1 MRRHFLKATACLA
14 ILTVGYVYFAHGRSD
29 TTPSLSPKGSPFL
42 SSGPP
47 ESVHEDVELGQLIPE
62 YRVELSTEV
71 DGGDVPLRS
80 ALTSTLI
87 MANASNACAGC
98 LLLWP
103 RQAQVEMAAGGQALE
118 GPMLAAARAQAE
130 RPFLLVPPHS
140 DAALGSVKSRWRLR
154 MHRSLVGEGEGS
166 GVIGLLRQA
175 AAFWVPPFVEPTEHR
190 SATSTDAPSAPP
202 LENAKARIR
211 DEGTGGVRT
220 FTLSTDSSSSAGLK
234 SQCEVPMG
242 HGMARAKLVADGK
255 REPTN
260 AVWIR
265 GTREAQADQSRYA
278 VEALAPS
285 VFPFAVV
292 SLAGEENYIVK
303 LAEGITFAARGRVCI
318 TLARLGGAGDHTSA
332 AEIANA
338 ITLISSSDDY
348 LEVPLFSPRV
358 ERASAKPLLSP
369 LDKEQIRRDVTPS
382 SLRASWSES
391 TLAADEEL
399 AKFTGLLVRRLQ
411 ANPDFASELEAWAL
425 TLDPRGRRF
434 LAALRALVSMGETHA
449 QAALRNLA
457 DSLSGDVEKQVW
469 MSLSNMPGA
478 DVSTGRW
485 MRAVIEAPPKDEYMA
500 GFVPLAAGSVA
511 QRVASEDPELAQAL
525 TRRARATFLSQSSS
539 LPEKIE
545 ALRALGNAALS
556 TDAPLLLEALSRTR
570 DQKFREALYDAM
582 RMFTDAE
589 TFAALR
595 DAAVDVGSPTAALAI
610 STLAIRLEARS
621 AVEEV
626 SFVEDLV
633 SRIDSAFE
641 TLKAKGSDVPLESV
655 QLVATLRRRGILDA
669 QDVTRLAASVR
680 SDEYRRML
688 EN

>member
-1 MRRHFLKATACLA
+1 
-14 ILTVGYVYFAHGRSD
+14 
-29 TTPSLSPKGSPFL
+29 
-42 SSGPP
+42 
-47 ESVHEDVELGQLIPE
+47 LG
-62 YRVELSTEV
+62 
-71 DGGDVPLRS
+71 
-80 ALTSTLI
+80 
-87 MANASNACAGC
+87 
-98 LLLWP
+98 
-103 RQAQVEMAAGGQALE
+103 
-118 GPMLAAARAQAE
+118 
-130 RPFLLVPPHS
+130 
-140 DAALGSVKSRWRLR
+140 
-154 MHRSLVGEGEGS
+154 
-166 GVIGLLRQA
+166 
-175 AAFWVPPFVEPTEHR
+175 
-190 SATSTDAPSAPP
+190 
-202 LENAKARIR
+202 
-211 DEGTGGVRT
+211 
-220 FTLSTDSSSSAGLK
+220 
-234 SQCEVPMG
+234 
-242 HGMARAKLVADGK
+242 
-255 REPTN
+255 
-260 AVWIR
+260 
-265 GTREAQADQSRYA
+265 
-278 VEALAPS
+278 
-285 VFPFAVV
+285 
-292 SLAGEENYIVK
+292 
-303 LAEGITFAARGRVCI
+303 
-318 TLARLGGAGDHTSA
+318 
-332 AEIANA
+332 
-338 ITLISSSDDY
+338 
-348 LEVPLFSPRV
+348 
-358 ERASAKPLLSP
+358 
-369 LDKEQIRRDVTPS
+369 
-382 SLRASWSES
+382 
-391 TLAADEEL
+391 
-399 AKFTGLLVRRLQ
+399 
-411 ANPDFASELEAWAL
+411 
-425 TLDPRGRRF
+425 
-434 LAALRALVSMGETHA
+434 
-449 QAALRNLA
+449 
-457 DSLSGDVEKQVW
+457 GDVEKQVW